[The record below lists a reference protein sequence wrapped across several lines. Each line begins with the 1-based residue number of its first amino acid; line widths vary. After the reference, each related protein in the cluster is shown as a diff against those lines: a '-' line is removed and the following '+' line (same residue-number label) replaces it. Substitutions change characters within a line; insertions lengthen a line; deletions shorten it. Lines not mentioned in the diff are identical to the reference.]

1 MASGVDRHR
10 VLNYFMLRI
19 IFEELQWRERR
30 ETFSK
35 TIQIPALGACLACL
49 ATYFSGTRD
58 YPGSLPEA
66 TKPQPPARRSNSP
79 RYVRQLLPCFLRNK
93 QEGTHG
99 RPPGA
104 PARIAGCLASYRPA
118 GQLLLAIFKSKGY
131 AWRAVASYVV
141 ATLRK
146 QGARCVGG
154 RLARCLHTWLVG
166 LVTGL
171 AGGVAG

>member
-1 MASGVDRHR
+1 LA
-10 VLNYFMLRI
+10 
-19 IFEELQWRERR
+19 
-30 ETFSK
+30 
-35 TIQIPALGACLACL
+35 GACLVCL

-141 ATLRK
+141 LATRRK
-146 QGARCVGG
+146 QGG
-154 RLARCLHTWLVG
+154 RLAGAAHVVGVLGWRRGWMSEARQKPLDCLLCS
-166 LVTGL
+166 L
-171 AGGVAG
+171 ASCRLLGVRGVAICLAS